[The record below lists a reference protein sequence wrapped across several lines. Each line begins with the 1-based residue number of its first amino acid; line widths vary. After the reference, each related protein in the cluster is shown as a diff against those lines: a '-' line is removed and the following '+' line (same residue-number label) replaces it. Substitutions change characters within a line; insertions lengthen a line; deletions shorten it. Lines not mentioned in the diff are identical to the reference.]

1 MIAAIAELMRAEG
14 LSEIAIAAF
23 SRQVER
29 VAAGETGTVGEE
41 QIEPVGDLPSADL
54 LTEQHRERGRQS
66 LSQAVFIKLNGGLG
80 TSMGMDR
87 AKSLLPIKDGFSFL
101 DLAALQAKAAGVP
114 LVLMNSFATRD
125 ASLAALRS
133 FQSESSALPIDFLQ
147 GKVPKLASDSLL
159 PVQWHDPALSW
170 CPPGH
175 GELYPALFSS
185 GTLDALL
192 DAGRR
197 YAFVS
202 NSDNAG
208 AVIDPAILGY
218 FVQQQIPFLM
228 EVCDRT
234 VLDRKGGH
242 LARQGGRLLLR
253 EAAQCAPQDQDSF
266 QDITRHRFFNT
277 NNIWLDLQAVRQY
290 LVENGGFVDLPLI
303 RNAKTVDPRDP
314 SSPPVY
320 QLETAMGAAISVFPG
335 AAAIRVPRGRFLPV
349 KTLADLVRTR
359 SDLTELLP
367 DHRLVPVPDIPPVQV
382 DLDPQYFRHVDDVDQ
397 RFAGQAPSLR
407 ECTRLVVRG
416 DVRFGRGV
424 VCRGDVVV
432 QGPLDI
438 PDGTVLSAP

>member
-1 MIAAIAELMRAEG
+1 MIAEIAALMRSEG
-14 LSEIAIAAF
+14 LSEITIAAF
-23 SRQVER
+23 SRQVQR
-29 VAAGETGTVGEE
+29 VAAGETGTIGEA
-41 QIEPVGDLPSADL
+41 QIEPIAELPDADR
-54 LTEQHRERGRQS
+54 LTEQHRQRGVRA

-87 AKSLLPIKDGFSFL
+87 AKSLLPIKQGFSFL

-125 ASLAALRS
+125 ASLAALRAL
-133 FQSESSALPIDFLQ
+133 QPGPSALPLDFLQ
-147 GKVPKLASDSLL
+147 GKVPKLARDSLL
-159 PVQWHDPALSW
+159 PVQWRDPSLSW

-175 GELYPALFSS
+175 GEIYPALFSS

-192 DAGRR
+192 EAGHR

-218 FVQQQIPFLM
+218 FAAEQLPFLM

-242 LARQGGRLLLR
+242 LARQGDRLLLR
-253 EAAQCAPQDQDSF
+253 EAAQCSPQDQDSF

-277 NNIWLDLQAVRQY
+277 NNIWLDLQAVRQH

-314 SSPPVY
+314 GSPPVY

-359 SDLTELLP
+359 SDLTELRP
-367 DHRLVPVPDIPPVQV
+367 DPRLVPVPDIAPVQV
-382 DLDPQYFRHVDDVDQ
+382 ELDPEFFRHVDDVDQ
-397 RFAGQAPSLR
+397 RFCGEAPSLR
-407 ECTRLVVRG
+407 DCTRLVVRG

-424 VCRGDVVV
+424 VCRGDVLV
-432 QGPLDI
+432 QGPRVV
-438 PDGTVLSAP
+438 PDGAVLG